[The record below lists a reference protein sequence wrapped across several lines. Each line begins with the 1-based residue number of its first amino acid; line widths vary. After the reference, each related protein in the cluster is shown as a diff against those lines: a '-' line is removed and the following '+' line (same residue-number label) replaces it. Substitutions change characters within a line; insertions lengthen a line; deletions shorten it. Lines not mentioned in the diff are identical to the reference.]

1 MLNAFAAWLYK
12 TPVTSFL
19 ETAAWAVPTIQTLHI
34 LSIAVVFG
42 GATFITLRIFGLLE
56 TGQPV
61 MAVLDRFMPPMALAI
76 AVLFATGCLLVA
88 SEPNRAM
95 FRTMFWVKMTL
106 VAVAALL
113 TWSQRWVVLPRYG
126 GAITAVGVRGR
137 ALAAVCVALWV
148 AVIFAGRWI
157 GYASSWPGAPA

>member
-34 LSIAVVFG
+34 VSIAVVFG
-42 GATFITLRIFGLLE
+42 GAMFITLRLFGLLE
-56 TGQPV
+56 TGQHV
-61 MAVLDRFMPPMALAI
+61 SAVLDRFLPPMAVAI
-76 AVLFATGCLLVA
+76 LVLFATGCLLVA

-95 FRTMFWVKMTL
+95 FRTVFWVKMAL
-106 VAVAALL
+106 VAAAALL
-113 TWSQRWVVLPRYG
+113 TWSQKWVAPAAAG
-126 GAITAVGVRGR
+126 GAVAAVGIRGR

-148 AVIFAGRWI
+148 VVIFAGRWI
-157 GYASSWPGAPA
+157 GYATNWPGAPA